1 MDIVKATFNGYI
13 QIWEELFD
21 NDFKGKSE
29 FIPKTFYKKY
39 VQKNMGLSSRNSNSP
54 NKQMSHPANLQNIN
68 NR

>member
-54 NKQMSHPANLQNIN
+54 NK
-68 NR
+68 

>member
-29 FIPKTFYKKY
+29 FIPKH
-39 VQKNMGLSSRNSNSP
+39 SIRNTYRKIWDLALEIQIP
-54 NKQMSHPANLQNIN
+54 QINKCLILLIFKI
-68 NR
+68 